1 MNITESEVRQAL
13 AFVNYVGLALTSKR
27 ADEMQTAL
35 INAGLIAVTLKE
47 ALARPSAVTPEKPV
61 KTLENPRLQK
71 LFGDCIEGAL
81 AFGFQGTNPPPDG
94 HWLWRFWNIGF
105 AEREAKET
113 RLLQDEPGK
122 DARKLSKHL
131 AGKLDARHVVD
142 QNFKDPS

>member
-13 AFVNYVGLALTSKR
+13 DVLEESIHYTTT
-27 ADEMQTAL
+27 TAWSPS
-35 INAGLIAVTLKE
+35 ITRECRDAIATLKE
-47 ALARPSAVTPEKPV
+47 ALARPSPAVKFKPFV
-61 KTLENPRLQK
+61 VTIPIGVVSGILGDICTIQLQGYSVRKGDK
-71 LFGDCIEGAL
+71 LYASPPVVTGAT
-81 AFGFQGTNPPPDG
+81 QPDD
-94 HWLWRFWNIGF
+94 
-105 AEREAKET
+105 